1 MKDNNTI
8 NMTFEETKEVENSI
22 ILNEREVT
30 VSLTQ
35 YEELIRAEQ
44 KLAILCRAIYE
55 ANDYEAKGYRLI
67 VGEKLLPLTKR
78 EIEYLEEEMKR
89 REQIEYLAEEKARK
103 QKEKGE

>member
-8 NMTFEETKEVENSI
+8 NVTTGETTELESFFK
-22 ILNEREVT
+22 EREVT
-30 VSLTQ
+30 ISLAR

-67 VGEKLLPLTKR
+67 VGEKMLPLTKR
-78 EIEYLEEEMKR
+78 EIEYLEEEKKR
-89 REQIEYLAEEKARK
+89 REQKA
-103 QKEKGE
+103 KGE